1 MITIVSWKKLG
12 AIAFSY
18 PLTRVSVRATVSVK
32 LRFFMMSLNNKRGR
46 GGGGGGG
53 GGGCESA
60 IAPKIKD
67 ISQNFAN
74 AVTEGRRSGSG
85 KIVMEFYEQLV
96 KL

>member
-46 GGGGGGG
+46 GGGGG
-53 GGGCESA
+53 CESA

>member
-46 GGGGGGG
+46 GGGG
-53 GGGCESA
+53 CESA